1 MVWEELEDYNHTVTR
16 YGRGEGRWIIRG
28 RLLVITKLFVIAETI
43 TFFFLTIVCFIKTT
57 NSHSFVYN
65 TTTTDDTNWDIA
77 HNICFIVII
86 LNSEVKLF
94 EYFYTKMFCSTNA
107 VNVMNK
113 IKWFY
118 NSNEI

>member
-1 MVWEELEDYNHTVTR
+1 MGV
-16 YGRGEGRWIIRG
+16 EGRWIIRG

-43 TFFFLTIVCFIKTT
+43 TFFFLAIVCFIKTT

-65 TTTTDDTNWDIA
+65 TTTTDDTNWDIV

-94 EYFYTKMFCSTNA
+94 EYFYTKIFREMNA
-107 VNVMNK
+107 VDVMNK
-113 IKWFY
+113 IKWFC
-118 NSNEI
+118 NSNEF